1 MIWCSRSWKL
11 LSIFLPLL
19 NSSLFVFAV
28 FSYLSYN
35 YIFRYAILIYLAIA
49 IYVLTSIALSVFT
62 LRIEN
67 FSSFSNGN
75 VRIRVKEVLLLSI
88 FSFLT
93 IGTGAS
99 VRLGKISGKGPG
111 WMWIASTS
119 LATLGFINSFW
130 MYFFLD
136 RLCFERE
143 IDDFSFSI

>member
-19 NSSLFVFAV
+19 NSSLFVFAM
-28 FSYLSYN
+28 FSYLSHN
-35 YIFRYAILIYLAIA
+35 YILQYAIPLYLAA
-49 IYVLTSIALSVFT
+49 YVLTSIALSVFT
-62 LRIEN
+62 LRIES
-67 FSSFSNGN
+67 FSSYSNGSMGT
-75 VRIRVKEVLLLSI
+75 RFKEALLLSI

-99 VRLGKISGKGPG
+99 VKLGKISGKGPG
-111 WMWIASTS
+111 WVWIASTS

-143 IDDFSFSI
+143 IDDFSFSV

>member
-19 NSSLFVFAV
+19 NSSLFVFAM
-28 FSYLSYN
+28 FSYLSHN
-35 YIFRYAILIYLAIA
+35 YILQYAIPLYLAA
-49 IYVLTSIALSVFT
+49 YVLTSIALSVFA
-62 LRIEN
+62 LRIES
-67 FSSFSNGN
+67 FSSYSNG
-75 VRIRVKEVLLLSI
+75 RMGTRFKEALLLSI

-99 VRLGKISGKGPG
+99 VKLGKISGKGPG
-111 WMWIASTS
+111 WVWIASTS

-143 IDDFSFSI
+143 IDDFSFSV

>member
-19 NSSLFVFAV
+19 NSSLFVFTL

-35 YIFRYAILIYLAIA
+35 YLLRYAIPIYLA

-75 VRIRVKEVLLLSI
+75 IRIRLKEVLLLSI

-111 WMWIASTS
+111 WVWIASTS

-130 MYFFLD
+130 IYFFLD
-136 RLCFERE
+136 RLCLERE
-143 IDDFSFSI
+143 IDDFSFSV